1 MWKGSSSKQDMIK
14 SFQFKC
20 GLAIYFE
27 GPMEAMACMNISRTH
42 LQLNRFLD
50 NYSMAFL
57 IDR

>member
-1 MWKGSSSKQDMIK
+1 MIK

-27 GPMEAMACMNISRTH
+27 SPMYTKVCMAISRTH
-42 LQLNRFLD
+42 LQLNRSLD